1 MMKFG
6 ILGDAKISREKLIPA
21 IQTAGHEIIQI
32 GRRNPDTPSDNP
44 LYDGMIQSSYEDVLA
59 NPEIEA
65 VYIPLPNHL
74 HVPWT
79 IRAIEAGKHVLCEK
93 PIALNEAELDQLE
106 AAASA
111 SNLYVYEGFMI
122 RHHPQWT
129 WITEVD
135 IGTPHAI
142 QTHFCYP
149 PRPTQDV
156 RNVAEFGGGPIYD
169 IGCYAIMAGVLLF
182 GGAPEHISCHVEMDG
197 NRGIEKLASG
207 MLIWPEGR
215 HLTFTV
221 SSSSALSQMVHVIG
235 SDGWARLNIPFNPYG
250 ATTAQWGQNTLGD
263 DAERITFPACDQY
276 ALMIA
281 DFVAHAKAGTAPDF
295 THSRATTKTI
305 DALLGARKH
314 AL

>member
-1 MMKFG
+1 
-6 ILGDAKISREKLIPA
+6 
-21 IQTAGHEIIQI
+21 
-32 GRRNPDTPSDNP
+32 
-44 LYDGMIQSSYEDVLA
+44 
-59 NPEIEA
+59 
-65 VYIPLPNHL
+65 
-74 HVPWT
+74 
-79 IRAIEAGKHVLCEK
+79 
-93 PIALNEAELDQLE
+93 
-106 AAASA
+106 
-111 SNLYVYEGFMI
+111 
-122 RHHPQWT
+122 
-129 WITEVD
+129 
-135 IGTPHAI
+135 
-142 QTHFCYP
+142 
-149 PRPTQDV
+149 
-156 RNVAEFGGGPIYD
+156 
-169 IGCYAIMAGVLLF
+169 MAGVLLF

-197 NRGIEKLASG
+197 DRGIEKLASG

-235 SDGWARLNIPFNPYG
+235 SDGWARLNIPFNPHG

-305 DALLGARKH
+305 DAMLGARKH